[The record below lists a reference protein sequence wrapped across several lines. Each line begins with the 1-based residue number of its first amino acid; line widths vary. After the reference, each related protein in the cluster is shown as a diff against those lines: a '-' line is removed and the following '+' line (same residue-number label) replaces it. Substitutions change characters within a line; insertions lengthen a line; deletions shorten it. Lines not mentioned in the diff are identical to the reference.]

1 MKAGLQSAGRGILLE
16 IGAASRNCTGVT
28 GLAYR
33 NPAAERWPRLK
44 NESPGR
50 AAEVSGRPVG
60 ECDVYKEQTPLPLLP
75 EPHPLDFTADVSVFE
90 FGTPDKKP
98 VWI

>member
-1 MKAGLQSAGRGILLE
+1 MK

-33 NPAAERWPRLK
+33 NPAAERWPRLE

-50 AAEVSGRPVG
+50 AAEDSGRPAGV
-60 ECDVYKEQTPLPLLP
+60 CDVYKEQTPLPLLP